1 MTDRRTLTWQ
11 ACDALAAAAKK
22 PSIGAVREWT
32 LATTGAK
39 RGSDTDVQ
47 ADVNAWYQELLKLRH
62 TALSIPHLPDPI
74 AALAREF
81 WVKANEAAT
90 DALAAEREA
99 IAAQVTA
106 AHEVAAAAETRA
118 TAATARAEATTHELD
133 VARESI
139 RHLEAA
145 LSQLRPT
152 VEATATRHAG
162 QLEVRDERIAA
173 LTDDFARRERE
184 YATRIA
190 ELDGVRKHALLHID
204 EARTESRHWQ
214 TKCHRIDAENT
225 STAARYQQCTASL
238 EADLAGTRGRLS
250 AVEEALAASR
260 QRCSQLEGEWALA
273 KALDPAAA
281 MAIAPKRTR
290 AGKLRAAGVLVRR
303 RKL

>member
-11 ACDALAAAAKK
+11 ACDALAAAGKK

-62 TALSIPHLPDPI
+62 TAMAIPHLPDPI

-81 WVKANEAAT
+81 WVKANEAA
-90 DALAAEREA
+90 
-99 IAAQVTA
+99 QVTA
-106 AHEVAAAAETRA
+106 AHEVAAAAESRA
-118 TAATARAEATTHELD
+118 TAATARAETTTHELD

-139 RHLEAA
+139 RHLEAT
-145 LSQLRPT
+145 LSQLRAT
-152 VEATATRHAG
+152 TEATAMRHAG
-162 QLEVRDERIAA
+162 QLEARDERIAA

-190 ELDGVRKHALLHID
+190 ELDGVRKHALLQID

-214 TKCHRIDAENT
+214 TECHRIDAENT
-225 STAARYQQCTASL
+225 SKVARYQQCAASL
-238 EADLAGTRGRLS
+238 EVDLAGARGRLS

-273 KALDPAAA
+273 KTQGPAAA
-281 MAIAPKRTR
+281 VAMAPKRTR
-290 AGKLRAAGVLVRR
+290 DGKLRASGVLVRR

>member
-11 ACDALAAAAKK
+11 ACDALATTGKK
-22 PSIGAVREWT
+22 PSIGSVREWT

-62 TALSIPHLPDPI
+62 TAVAIPHLPDPI
-74 AALAREF
+74 AALAREL
-81 WVKANEAAT
+81 WVKANEAAA
-90 DALAAEREA
+90 DALAAERDT
-99 IAAQVTA
+99 IAAQVAA
-106 AHEVAAAAETRA
+106 AHEVAAAAESRA
-118 TAATARAEATTHELD
+118 TAANARAEATTHELD

-139 RHLEAA
+139 RHLEVA
-145 LSQLRPT
+145 LSQLRAT
-152 VEATATRHAG
+152 IEATAARHAD
-162 QLEVRDERIAA
+162 QLEARDERIAA

-190 ELDGVRKHALLHID
+190 ELDGVRKHALLQID
-204 EARTESRHWQ
+204 EARTESRHWK
-214 TKCHRIDAENT
+214 TEFHRIDAENT
-225 STAARYQQCTASL
+225 RTVARYQQSAASL
-238 EADLAGTRGRLS
+238 EADLAGARGRLS

-273 KALDPAAA
+273 KAESPAAA
-281 MAIAPKRTR
+281 MALAPKRAR
-290 AGKLRAAGVLVRR
+290 AGKLRAASVLVHR